1 MKPRSF
7 WMLVG
12 SLWLALVVLLTWRT
26 QFRQSEHIVSHT
38 EVSETEGGGEEEPYY
53 RRFFMRHIDPATED
67 TFYFVCFKTPEGD
80 TLPDVVP
87 VAHPNGDTLYF
98 RYYLNNNGDTVLLD
112 HEVEDDRGANDTDLW
127 QNPADTLSEH
137 SEEDSAFQAESDA
150 LIREIAG
157 FLQQVESEQQQLLKA
172 EMDSLTN
179 PQTE

>member
-12 SLWLALVVLLTWRT
+12 SLWLALVVWLTWRT

-67 TFYFVCFKTPEGD
+67 TFYFVCLETPEGD

-98 RYYLNNNGDTVLLD
+98 R
-112 HEVEDDRGANDTDLW
+112 
-127 QNPADTLSEH
+127 
-137 SEEDSAFQAESDA
+137 
-150 LIREIAG
+150 
-157 FLQQVESEQQQLLKA
+157 
-172 EMDSLTN
+172 
-179 PQTE
+179 